1 MAYGMSFLSGSKTPR
16 ELPLEPPFE
25 LIYEDSALLVFNKP
39 SGLLSVPGKGP
50 EKADCLRTRVQQM
63 YPEALTVHRLDMST
77 SGILLMARSAALH
90 RTLSI
95 AFADREVYKRYV
107 AVVDGHIREES
118 AGSTDASSED
128 TSTWR
133 LIDLPIATDWVNRP
147 LQKIDL
153 QEGKPSQTRYKVLD
167 YDAVADTTRLE
178 LAPITGRT
186 HQLRVHLQSI
196 GHPILG
202 DHLYASPETLAKS
215 ARMLLHACRLEL
227 THPITQMPLSI
238 QAEVP
243 F

>member
-1 MAYGMSFLSGSKTPR
+1 MGYGMSFLSVSETSFD
-16 ELPLEPPFE
+16 LMPFD
-25 LIYEDSALLVFNKP
+25 LIYEDNALLVFNKP

-50 EKADCLRTRVQQM
+50 EKADCLRTRVQQV

-90 RTLSI
+90 RTLSV
-95 AFADREVYKRYV
+95 AFADREVHKRYI

-118 AGSTDASSED
+118 AGSNYASSD
-128 TSTWR
+128 DSSTWR
-133 LIDLPIATDWVNRP
+133 LIDLPIATDWINRP
-147 LQKIDL
+147 LQKIDM
-153 QEGKPSQTRYKVLD
+153 QEGKPSQTRYKVLS
-167 YDAVADTTRLE
+167 YDAIADTTRLE

-215 ARMLLHACRLEL
+215 ARLLLHASRLEL
-227 THPITQMPLSI
+227 THPITQARLSI

>member
-1 MAYGMSFLSGSKTPR
+1 MSEFN
-16 ELPLEPPFE
+16 
-25 LIYEDSALLVFNKP
+25 LIYEDNALLVFNKP

-50 EKADCLRTRVQQM
+50 DKADCLRTRVQQV

-95 AFADREVYKRYV
+95 AFADREVHKRYI
-107 AVVDGHIREES
+107 AVVDGHIRDNKQADDDNETQS
-118 AGSTDASSED
+118 
-128 TSTWR
+128 WR
-133 LIDLPIATDWVNRP
+133 LIDMPIATDWINRP
-147 LQKIDL
+147 LQKIDM
-153 QEGKPSQTRYKVLD
+153 QEGKPSQTRYKVLS
-167 YDAVADTTRLE
+167 YDAATDTTRLE

-202 DHLYASPETLAKS
+202 DHLYASPETMAKS
-215 ARMLLHACRLEL
+215 TRLLLHASQLSLIHPLTGETLEL
-227 THPITQMPLSI
+227 RCET
-238 QAEVP
+238 P

>member
-1 MAYGMSFLSGSKTPR
+1 MLFLSVSESPLAQPF
-16 ELPLEPPFE
+16 ELPFE

-50 EKADCLRTRVQQM
+50 DKADCLRTRVQQV

-77 SGILLMARSAALH
+77 SGLLLMARSAALH

-95 AFADREVYKRYV
+95 AFADREVHKRYV
-107 AVVDGHIREES
+107 AVVDGQIRDDKQADDDKES
-118 AGSTDASSED
+118 QS
-128 TSTWR
+128 WR

-147 LQKIDL
+147 LQKIDAL
-153 QEGKPSQTRYKVLD
+153 EGKPSQTHYRVMA
-167 YDAVADTTRLE
+167 YDQSTDTTRVE
-178 LAPITGRT
+178 LAPVTGRT

-202 DHLYASPETLAKS
+202 DHLYASPETQAKS
-215 ARMLLHACRLEL
+215 TRMLLHASAL
-227 THPITQMPLSI
+227 TFNHPVTGEALSI
-238 QAEVP
+238 HHPPP